1 MDYREMGNKYYYEKK
16 YDKAIENYKKAL
28 KEEESQND
36 GVKLTIWYNMIACYI
51 GKENFSTAIFL
62 CTKVEKDII
71 KNIEIDKDNKQLMKL
86 LSKFYFNKAF
96 SYLKINE
103 ERKALMYFNRADS
116 FYYDGTTDKVLPVLI
131 KNISKN

>member
-1 MDYREMGNKYYYEKK
+1 MEKLIQNGLYRRSFLWIIEKW
-16 YDKAIENYKKAL
+16 E
-28 KEEESQND
+28 
-36 GVKLTIWYNMIACYI
+36 
-51 GKENFSTAIFL
+51 
-62 CTKVEKDII
+62 II

-116 FYYDGTTDKVLPVLI
+116 FYYDETTDKVLPVLI
-131 KNISKN
+131 KNIFKN

>member
-28 KEEESQND
+28 KEKESQND

-51 GKENFSTAIFL
+51 EKENFSTAIFL

-71 KNIEIDKDNKQLMKL
+71 KNIEIDKDNKQLMKRGKL
-86 LSKFYFNKAF
+86 
-96 SYLKINE
+96 
-103 ERKALMYFNRADS
+103 
-116 FYYDGTTDKVLPVLI
+116 
-131 KNISKN
+131 